1 MTEDSKADLNSDPK
15 VAKTDVEVKKTSR
28 GLGAFLPILIFG
40 VLAVVFFYALRSG
53 DPSKLP
59 SALVGKLAPE
69 FDLPAL
75 EGLKLEDGTASPG
88 FSSADLA
95 NGEVTVVNIWASWC
109 GPCRVEHPFLMELA
123 TKTKIEPKF
132 RLYGINYKDQ
142 TENARRFLGT
152 LGNPYDAVGVDALGR
167 TSINWG
173 VYGIPE
179 TFVIDKKGIVR
190 LKHVGPMGPRYIAE
204 TLMPAIAAAAKDG
217 S

>member
-1 MTEDSKADLNSDPK
+1 MTKNTDADPK
-15 VAKTDVEVKKTSR
+15 TDATGDEGRKPSR
-28 GLGAFLPILIFG
+28 GLMAYMPILIFG
-40 VLAVVFFYALRSG
+40 ILAVVFFYALRSG

-59 SALVGKLAPE
+59 SALVGKLVPE

-75 EGLKLEDGTASPG
+75 EGLKREDGTVSPG
-88 FSSADLA
+88 FDAASLA

-123 TKTKIEPKF
+123 TKTDIEPKF
-132 RLYGINYKDQ
+132 RLVGINYKDQ

-179 TFVIDKKGIVR
+179 TFVIDGKGIVR
-190 LKHVGPMGPRYIAE
+190 WKNVGPMGAAIVAE
-204 TLMPAIAAAAKDG
+204 KLMPAIAAAAKG
-217 S
+217 GP